1 VFVRLFGRGLPG
13 GSHAPARCP
22 WLGGVLALLGVV
34 LTSATT
40 ASQTALSAPDATAA
54 YLLNFARFTEWP
66 ESALPPSA
74 PIVICAADQDV
85 AEALERWVRG
95 RLAQDRVVRARRLR
109 PVDSVA
115 ECAVL
120 YVTGADQARTAQL
133 LRVAGSAPILTVGD
147 TPGFARWGG
156 GIELMLEHGRMVFM
170 VNRAAVE
177 RTGLRLSSR
186 LLGVARPLK
195 D

>member
-1 VFVRLFGRGLPG
+1 V
-13 GSHAPARCP
+13 PARCP
-22 WLGGVLALLGVV
+22 WLGGVLTLLGVV
-34 LTSATT
+34 LTSATI

-66 ESALPPSA
+66 ERALPPSA

-95 RLAQDRVVRARRLR
+95 RLAQDRLVRARRLR
-109 PVDSVA
+109 PADSVA

-120 YVTGADQARTAQL
+120 YVTGVDQARTAQL
-133 LRVAGSAPILTVGD
+133 LRVAGSAPILTVSD
-147 TPGFARWGG
+147 TAGFARWGG
-156 GIELMLEHGRMVFM
+156 GIELMLEHGRMVFL
-170 VNRAAVE
+170 VNRAAAE

-186 LLGVARPLK
+186 LLGVARLLK